1 MRLHWFA
8 PAILITALTASGQAP
23 AGLAGTWEGT
33 LQTRAGK
40 LPVVLN
46 LSQAPDGLYVGA
58 MDFHDRAG
66 KVATERVR
74 LTGNKVRIE
83 LKSKAFFE
91 GTLDGARLTGTWTQ
105 GRQPLPLE
113 LTRTSGAAPPAGS
126 EVAKTPAS
134 LPFGLPLILRVPI
147 APTPIAGDDGRI
159 VLCYELHI
167 TNFGNWVSLLKRLE
181 VLGDATTLARFE
193 GADLNNILE
202 TIPLGARD
210 DRRTL
215 GPGRSVIAFFWIALK
230 PGARIPASLRH
241 HITVDEHTLDGT
253 PVAIPTA
260 KPVVLGPPL
269 KGSGWRTGRAP
280 GPNVGHGHTVVPVS
294 GVPCFAQRFAID
306 WVRMGP
312 NGETYSGEFKDNRSF
327 HAYGKELLAV
337 ADGVVS
343 ALKDGIPENV
353 PGRTS
358 RAVPIT
364 LETVGG
370 NYVAL
375 DLGGNR
381 FAFYAHLQPGSFKV
395 KLGDRVRKG
404 QVLALLGN
412 SGNSTEPHLH
422 FQVTDGNS
430 TLGSEGLPY
439 VFDSGETVLQWR
451 RVKFR

>member
-1 MRLHWFA
+1 MEDRQGSPPQCRPRAHRD
-8 PAILITALTASGQAP
+8 
-23 AGLAGTWEGT
+23 
-33 LQTRAGK
+33 TR
-40 LPVVLN
+40 V
-46 LSQAPDGLYVGA
+46 
-58 MDFHDRAG
+58 
-66 KVATERVR
+66 
-74 LTGNKVRIE
+74 
-83 LKSKAFFE
+83 
-91 GTLDGARLTGTWTQ
+91 
-105 GRQPLPLE
+105 
-113 LTRTSGAAPPAGS
+113 
-126 EVAKTPAS
+126 
-134 LPFGLPLILRVPI
+134 
-147 APTPIAGDDGRI
+147 
-159 VLCYELHI
+159 
-167 TNFGNWVSLLKRLE
+167 
-181 VLGDATTLARFE
+181 
-193 GADLNNILE
+193 
-202 TIPLGARD
+202 
-210 DRRTL
+210 
-215 GPGRSVIAFFWIALK
+215 
-230 PGARIPASLRH
+230 
-241 HITVDEHTLDGT
+241 
-253 PVAIPTA
+253 
-260 KPVVLGPPL
+260 
-269 KGSGWRTGRAP
+269 
-280 GPNVGHGHTVVPVS
+280 

-306 WVRMGP
+306 WVRVGP

-327 HAYGKELLAV
+327 HAYGTEILAV
-337 ADGVVS
+337 ADGVVGG
-343 ALKDGIPENV
+343 LKDGILENV